1 MLVQIAG
8 PVCELCDK
16 ALRQVEQVISAHGL
30 DLVVEHITDFDEI
43 VALKVYAVPGIIV
56 DGVLKSV
63 GRVPD
68 QDELARWLSD
78 DHA

>member
-1 MLVQIAG
+1 MVIQIAG
-8 PVCELCDK
+8 PVCELCDQ

-30 DLVVEHITDFDEI
+30 DQAVEQITDFDEI

-63 GRVPD
+63 GRIPD
-68 QDELARWLSD
+68 QDELARWLRD
-78 DHA
+78 DYA